1 MMKLMIVIGTVLL
14 CSIPL
19 TSDAVTKGVIVDI
32 VRTLVVDDGRFGGCM
47 VFTDVTFVQEGLDC
61 NSNWVSFSCSGD
73 FTSKDVGYRMFDSAQ
88 LAFVLG
94 NRVLLVIDDTKKHNG
109 YCYANRIDVLP

>member
-1 MMKLMIVIGTVLL
+1 MKSLIIVLGVVLL
-14 CSIPL
+14 CSMPL
-19 TSDAVTKGVIVDI
+19 TSDAVTKGVIVHI
-32 VRTLVVDDGRFGGCM
+32 VRTLVADDGRFGGCM
-47 VFTDVTFVQEGLDC
+47 VQTDVTFVQKGLDC
-61 NSNWVSFSCSGD
+61 KSNWVSFSCSGD

-109 YCYANRIDVLP
+109 YCYADRIDVLP